1 MLSFVN
7 TVRLMVALLV
17 VFTQL
22 SGCSWFRPRPEFEG
36 VETSKPLVIPAGL
49 DKPSNQQA
57 LLIPSKSQIG
67 ANAKSKDVM
76 SGFLVNYSVDNV
88 YNRLGTLLPTIELV
102 TVLNKVESLKSYE
115 VRYGPDVFLISVQA
129 NGAQTQVAAL
139 GADGAVLNN
148 QSASQL
154 LKQLKILLK

>member
-1 MLSFVN
+1 M
-7 TVRLMVALLV
+7 
-17 VFTQL
+17 
-22 SGCSWFRPRPEFEG
+22 
-36 VETSKPLVIPAGL
+36 
-49 DKPSNQQA
+49 
-57 LLIPSKSQIG
+57 IPSKSLIG

-88 YNRLGTLLPTIELV
+88 FNRLGTLLPTVELV

>member
-7 TVRLMVALLV
+7 TLRLMAALMV
-17 VFTQL
+17 VVILQ
-22 SGCSWFRPRPEFEG
+22 SGCSWFQARPEFEG

-57 LLIPSKSQIG
+57 LMIPSKSLIG
-67 ANAKSKDVM
+67 ANAKSKDVI

-88 YNRLGTLLPTIELV
+88 YNRLGTLLPTVELV

-129 NGAQTQVAAL
+129 NGTQTQVAAL